1 MNVWRWILA
10 LLYAL
15 LFTYA
20 LVAIIQ
26 PGATLELGVI
36 AGTVLSLTLAYAPGV
51 AGVFNPLPDATKQT
65 IFLVLTV
72 LVALVVFGLS
82 CGNQLD
88 IGVACTVA
96 GAFDL
101 LLLLFSSIISGKG
114 IHGANNFLAK
124 KVRAA
129 FAK

>member
-1 MNVWRWILA
+1 MNIGRWILA

-20 LVAIIQ
+20 LVAVIQ
-26 PGATLELGVI
+26 PGATLELGII

-65 IFLVLTV
+65 IFLGLTV
-72 LVALVVFGLS
+72 FVAIAIFGLT

-88 IGVACTVA
+88 IGVVCTVA

-101 LLLLFSSIISGKG
+101 LLLLFSSVISGKSV
-114 IHGANNFLAK
+114 HGANKFIAK